1 MKSSIYGVWG
11 KLPNKQNE
19 KFRLRAEFLIFGDPV
34 QDCIACTGYTKSR
47 IAARCVKSTELMPN
61 TVTLRY
67 SIRNRLLQDGGMP
80 IAKQVGE
87 RNVHS
92 LYMTME

>member
-1 MKSSIYGVWG
+1 MGFGESSPTSKMGSSASG
-11 KLPNKQNE
+11 RN
-19 KFRLRAEFLIFGDPV
+19 FSFLAIL
-34 QDCIACTGYTKSR
+34 YR
-47 IAARCVKSTELMPN
+47 IALLAQVIPNQELRRDVWKSTELMPN

-80 IAKQVGE
+80 IAKQGGE